1 MKKNNNQT
9 TLCWILQ
16 VADRRK
22 IYIVLLLFV
31 QGILGASSIA
41 YAVIFRGL
49 IDAAVAKEQQ
59 IFWNWIFL
67 LAMLVIF
74 QVACS
79 ALNRFLQEYSRASL
93 ENCFKERLLSHLLER
108 DYGQVTHIHSGEW
121 MNRLTSDTVV
131 VADGLTQILPGAAGM
146 AVRLTGAVCALIFL
160 YPALGYILIP
170 GGIILIFTSYGFR
183 KMMKSLHRKVQET
196 DGSLRVFLQESL
208 TGMLVVR
215 AFARENMILESARE
229 RMEKHK
235 DMRMRKNRVSNFCNI
250 GFGLIM
256 NGAYVVGATVGGDGI
271 LTGTMTYGTLMAI
284 VQLIGQIQS
293 PFANITGYLPKYYS
307 MLASAERLKDAEN
320 FGREDGEQYLLC
332 EIQKFYQKELQCIC
346 LREVDFNYFSLDEAG
361 KDKMVVLK
369 HLNLEIPRGAYIA
382 FTGPSGCGKSTLL
395 KLLMCL
401 YQPVRGERLIR
412 TGDGREILLTARWR
426 RLFAYVPQGNQLMSG
441 TIRQIIVFGERE
453 RINDEDKIWNA
464 LRMAGAEEFVR
475 ELPYKLDTFLGEKG
489 AGLSE
494 GQMQRIAIARA
505 IFSENPILILDESTS
520 ALDEETEKIV
530 LSNLRS
536 MTDKTVL
543 VVTHRRAVL
552 EICDMEF
559 HFGVK
564 GVSVRKINH
573 SEPTEKQ

>member
-1 MKKNNNQT
+1 
-9 TLCWILQ
+9 
-16 VADRRK
+16 
-22 IYIVLLLFV
+22 
-31 QGILGASSIA
+31 
-41 YAVIFRGL
+41 
-49 IDAAVAKEQQ
+49 
-59 IFWNWIFL
+59 
-67 LAMLVIF
+67 
-74 QVACS
+74 
-79 ALNRFLQEYSRASL
+79 
-93 ENCFKERLLSHLLER
+93 
-108 DYGQVTHIHSGEW
+108 
-121 MNRLTSDTVV
+121 
-131 VADGLTQILPGAAGM
+131 
-146 AVRLTGAVCALIFL
+146 
-160 YPALGYILIP
+160 
-170 GGIILIFTSYGFR
+170 
-183 KMMKSLHRKVQET
+183 
-196 DGSLRVFLQESL
+196 
-208 TGMLVVR
+208 
-215 AFARENMILESARE
+215 
-229 RMEKHK
+229 
-235 DMRMRKNRVSNFCNI
+235 
-250 GFGLIM
+250 
-256 NGAYVVGATVGGDGI
+256 
-271 LTGTMTYGTLMAI
+271 
-284 VQLIGQIQS
+284 
-293 PFANITGYLPKYYS
+293 
-307 MLASAERLKDAEN
+307 
-320 FGREDGEQYLLC
+320 
-332 EIQKFYQKELQCIC
+332 
-346 LREVDFNYFSLDEAG
+346 
-361 KDKMVVLK
+361 MVVLK

-475 ELPYKLDTFLGEKG
+475 ELPYTLDTFLGEKG